1 MEVANVCAYNIA
13 AQITTVKSFIVN
25 AQKKKNN
32 LENKSFNCFRIK
44 S

>member
-1 MEVANVCAYNIA
+1 MEVANVYDYNIA
-13 AQITTVKSFIVN
+13 AQITNVKSFKV
-25 AQKKKNN
+25 QDQQKKNN